1 MQGDAAARDAE
12 LHQLV
17 RIHSAFIPNPN
28 SVRLHE
34 APLPSPQHLH
44 LHSNYRPGCVLPT
57 CARKVKRLFLEDQ
70 EISFFPWDDYASH
83 FQRSIN
89 FETPVTGFLGITT
102 GNYVYSFSWYQT
114 NSDSWYNGYHLQPE
128 MELVGTSLAYFGIEE
143 RKELLNMYVDAG
155 GSETESI
162 AREALGL
169 PIPTRNK

>member
-70 EISFFPWDDYASH
+70 EISFFPRDDYASH
-83 FQRSIN
+83 LQRSIN

-114 NSDSWYNGYHLQPE
+114 NSDS
-128 MELVGTSLAYFGIEE
+128 
-143 RKELLNMYVDAG
+143 
-155 GSETESI
+155 
-162 AREALGL
+162 
-169 PIPTRNK
+169 